1 MATTVTTTASP
12 VPDLVA
18 LKNEAA
24 AKNAAIVNSEEW
36 KTKLAE
42 QQRLSEISSETSK
55 AYVAASAGSPEEA
68 ALKIKNDEA
77 LKAYQQSVEAVLP
90 LAKAAHAAKA
100 EYQTYDAQLEAVGL
114 LGTGPMAPA
123 KVVAETQAAATVAG
137 AEAAKTTTPTT
148 ISNTPE
154 SPSPPTQ
161 VPVTQTNIDNTN
173 NTEVSPEQT
182 GAPVSTAAVA
192 EPTQTNTTVL
202 TDAQQTAL
210 DNYNASR
217 VENGL
222 NPLAANDPRVITDLA
237 GINDRVNE
245 INNPTSTTVDSGSDP
260 ALINSLANEYGNQS
274 STIVDANTDQALIN
288 SLANEY
294 GGGSAPPVVPIS
306 TVVDPSTITQLP
318 EITIPQPAGTDFM
331 IDVTGQTNAAVT
343 GFINSKLQKTANSKG
358 VKDWRFRMS
367 LAPSANY
374 MYKDRNPGIL
384 LPLAATNGVIFP
396 YSPQISVSYTA
407 NYTNYDLTHSNFKI
421 HTYKNSSIENITI
434 TGDFTAQD
442 TAEANYLLAVMH
454 FFKTVTKMFYG
465 QDQNPQRGIPPPLV
479 YLSGFGQYQFDMHPV
494 VITSYTHTFP
504 TDVDYI
510 SSYPT
515 NNSNAIGGQNMQP
528 YAQQI
533 TSWLSPLDRLR
544 QLSSSIQPG
553 GLPPPPKFSSNQNI
567 NEATRVPTKVQIQL
581 NCLPVVTRN
590 VISNNFSLK
599 RYATGELM
607 KGSTNGLGGG
617 VW

>member
-1 MATTVTTTASP
+1 MATTPATN
-12 VPDLVA
+12 L
-18 LKNEAA
+18 
-24 AKNAAIVNSEEW
+24 IVL
-36 KTKLAE
+36 T
-42 QQRLSEISSETSK
+42 
-55 AYVAASAGSPEEA
+55 P
-68 ALKIKNDEA
+68 
-77 LKAYQQSVEAVLP
+77 
-90 LAKAAHAAKA
+90 
-100 EYQTYDAQLEAVGL
+100 AQLETLAIIN
-114 LGTGPMAPA
+114 
-123 KVVAETQAAATVAG
+123 QARADNGNPPLAATDPSAL
-137 AEAAKTTTPTT
+137 AAILEIDKEMSASTTPTPAN
-148 ISNTPE
+148 S
-154 SPSPPTQ
+154 
-161 VPVTQTNIDNTN
+161 
-173 NTEVSPEQT
+173 
-182 GAPVSTAAVA
+182 AASTD
-192 EPTQTNTTVL
+192 PIVL
-202 TDAQQTAL
+202 TPSQQTIL
-210 DNYNASR
+210 DNYNKVRIS
-217 VENGL
+217 EGL
-222 NPLAANDPRVITDLA
+222 NPLTASDPFIVAAIADANAAVTEAKTKAPAV
-237 GINDRVNE
+237 VP
-245 INNPTSTTVDSGSDP
+245 NNTTVTSPTP
-260 ALINSLANEYGNQS
+260 A
-274 STIVDANTDQALIN
+274 
-288 SLANEY
+288 
-294 GGGSAPPVVPIS
+294 
-306 TVVDPSTITQLP
+306 TVQLP

-343 GFINSKLQKTANSKG
+343 GFINSKLQKTANSRG

-384 LPLAATNGVIFP
+384 SPLAATNGVIFP
-396 YSPQISVSYTA
+396 YTPMISVSYTA

-421 HTYKNSSIENITI
+421 HTYKNSSVENITI

-544 QLSSSIQPG
+544 QLASSIQPG
-553 GLPPPPKFSSNQNI
+553 GLPPPPKFSSSQNI

-599 RYATGELM
+599 KYANGDLM

>member
-1 MATTVTTTASP
+1 MATSASTPINPPVPVANNTVVLTDDQLLILNGINNIRIKNGENPLSASDPAALVAITKLEAFAAAETAAPVVPSNTVALTPAQLETLAIINQAKADLGNPPLSPTDPAALAAIIELDKEMSAVTTPTPANSAASTNPIVLTTEQQILLDRFNQTRISQGMDPLAPTDAAALSAVNTMQSMQSLAADPIVPIVPNNTTVTS
-12 VPDLVA
+12 
-18 LKNEAA
+18 
-24 AKNAAIVNSEEW
+24 
-36 KTKLAE
+36 
-42 QQRLSEISSETSK
+42 
-55 AYVAASAGSPEEA
+55 
-68 ALKIKNDEA
+68 
-77 LKAYQQSVEAVLP
+77 
-90 LAKAAHAAKA
+90 
-100 EYQTYDAQLEAVGL
+100 
-114 LGTGPMAPA
+114 
-123 KVVAETQAAATVAG
+123 
-137 AEAAKTTTPTT
+137 PTT
-148 ISNTPE
+148 
-154 SPSPPTQ
+154 
-161 VPVTQTNIDNTN
+161 V
-173 NTEVSPEQT
+173 
-182 GAPVSTAAVA
+182 
-192 EPTQTNTTVL
+192 
-202 TDAQQTAL
+202 
-210 DNYNASR
+210 
-217 VENGL
+217 
-222 NPLAANDPRVITDLA
+222 
-237 GINDRVNE
+237 
-245 INNPTSTTVDSGSDP
+245 
-260 ALINSLANEYGNQS
+260 
-274 STIVDANTDQALIN
+274 
-288 SLANEY
+288 
-294 GGGSAPPVVPIS
+294 
-306 TVVDPSTITQLP
+306 QLP

-343 GFINSKLQKTANSKG
+343 KFINSKLQKTANSKG

-384 LPLAATNGVIFP
+384 SPLAATNGVIFP
-396 YSPQISVSYTA
+396 YTPQISIAYTA
-407 NYTNYDLTHSNFKI
+407 NYSNYDLTHSNFKI
-421 HTYKNSSIENITI
+421 HTYKNSSIENVTI

-465 QDQNPQRGIPPPLV
+465 QDQNPQRGIPPPLL

-494 VITSYTHTFP
+494 VVTSYTHTFP